1 VDTHSSLSPIA
12 DKSPSR
18 TLLAVVKKS
27 RDRWKKEAR
36 QLKKRNAELLR
47 QVDQLRRS
55 AECNDSRTTMLSRED
70 VSSGSSAVLTQP
82 ASFLGHQFSARTI
95 AICCELTKII
105 GIRSIPC
112 VLKCIQDFFGMELK
126 IPTRDAIRNW
136 ICRNGVAIMEQAV
149 KRDDWIWMIDHS
161 VQLGKMC
168 VLVVLGIA
176 RDTVPIGRPLQ
187 REDMTPLAVL
197 ASDSRKKE
205 VVYEQLRGVS
215 EKLGMPLAIIS
226 DGASELREAA
236 NQLVPL
242 GFSGVC
248 LDDIKHKI
256 ANLLKKTLNNDSR
269 FKEFEARV
277 CQTSA
282 AIQQTEIDHLL
293 PPRKKEKCRFMNFGP
308 LIDWAILAQCQVNSP
323 EATPKIIEKLGWISE
338 YEVEL
343 KCWQQIRNHMGQ
355 ILQFANAQGVY
366 IGASDDLAR
375 ILQLLPA
382 ESQQVREHRDAMLAF
397 YRSNEKKIESLKLPS
412 LKIPCS
418 SEVLESGFGAF
429 KALVRNHHRG
439 TFTTL
444 LPAFA
449 CLFDKCSAE
458 KITRRFSQIRNKHL
472 KQWLDDSGLR
482 NSTQFRRTT
491 AYRQSRKQLQIAQNS
506 N

>member
-1 VDTHSSLSPIA
+1 MDTHSSLSQIA

-55 AECNDSRTTMLSRED
+55 AECNESGTTMHSRQD
-70 VSSGSSAVLTQP
+70 VSSGSTFLLTRR
-82 ASFLGHQFSARTI
+82 AALLGHQFSAGMI
-95 AICCELTKII
+95 AMCCELTKLI

-112 VLKCIQDFFGMELK
+112 VLKLIQEFFGIELK

-136 ICRNGVAIMEQAV
+136 ICRNGVAIMEHAV
-149 KRDDWIWMIDHS
+149 KRDDWIWMVDHS

-168 VLVVLGIA
+168 VLAVLGIPC
-176 RDTVPIGRPLQ
+176 DKVPIGRTLQ
-187 REDMTPLAVL
+187 REDMTPLATL

-205 VVYEQLRGVS
+205 VVYEQLRGVA
-215 EKLGMPLAIIS
+215 EKLGMPLVIIS

-236 NQLVPL
+236 NQLVSL
-242 GFSGVC
+242 GFSGLC

-256 ANLLKKTLNNDSR
+256 SNLLKKTLNNDSR
-269 FKEFEARV
+269 FKEFEAHV

-323 EATPKIIEKLGWISE
+323 EATPKIIEKLGWISK
-338 YEVEL
+338 YAVEL

-375 ILQLLPA
+375 MLQKLPA
-382 ESQQVREHRDAMLAF
+382 ESQQVREHRDAMLEF
-397 YRSNEKKIESLKLPS
+397 YRSNEKKIASLKLPS
-412 LKIPCS
+412 LRVPCS
-418 SEVLESGFGAF
+418 SEVLESGFGSF

-449 CLFDKCSAE
+449 GLFDKCNAE
-458 KITRRFSQIRNKHL
+458 KIARRFKQVRNKHL
-472 KQWLDDSGLR
+472 NQWLNESGLR
-482 NSTQFRRTT
+482 NSTQFRRTA
-491 AYRQSRKQLQIAQNS
+491 AYRQSRKQLQTAQNS